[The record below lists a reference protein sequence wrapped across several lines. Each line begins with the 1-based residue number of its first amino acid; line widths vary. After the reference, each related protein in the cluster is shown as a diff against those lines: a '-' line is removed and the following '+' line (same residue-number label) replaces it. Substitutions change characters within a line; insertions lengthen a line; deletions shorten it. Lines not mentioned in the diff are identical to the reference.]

1 MYVSKFIFA
10 IITFVNLSG
19 IMFRKIRT
27 TLFLLLV
34 CLSGIL
40 KAQSSLLWEVKSPD
54 NKNVS
59 YIYGTMHVEDERVF
73 DFGDSLMICFN
84 KCKAFAGEIVLDKI
98 NKSELAS
105 QIFMPGDT
113 TLKMLIG
120 KKKYKQVKRKARKSL
135 GVFAGLINRVKPVF
149 TASLISESSFK
160 KGKGKILD
168 EYFQDLAKEK
178 QMVLLG
184 IESPSEQIAAL
195 DEIPLAEQAQM
206 LIESLE
212 APAEEEGAD
221 ELVKIYNTGDLD
233 SLYNHFLK
241 FDLSDNFTRSL
252 LTKRNYVMSE
262 RIQDIIN
269 EYPVFVGIGAAH
281 LPGEEGVLNLMV
293 KQGYMVR
300 PVQIKTNKNKK

>member
-1 MYVSKFIFA
+1 M
-10 IITFVNLSG
+10 
-19 IMFRKIRT
+19 
-27 TLFLLLV
+27 
-34 CLSGIL
+34 
-40 KAQSSLLWEVKSPD
+40 KAQSSLLWEVKSPG

-84 KCKAFAGEIVLDKI
+84 NCKAFAGEIVLDKI

-135 GVFAGLINRVKPVF
+135 GVFAGLINRVKPIF

-195 DEIPLAEQAQM
+195 DAIPLTEQAEM

-233 SLYNHFLK
+233 SLYNYFLK

-252 LTKRNYVMSE
+252 LIKRNYVMSE

-293 KQGYMVR
+293 KQGYIVR